1 MGAHFSQFFPPTPT
15 LTEKNLPDQ
24 RGKVFIV
31 TGGSSGVGFE
41 LARILFGAGGK
52 VYIAGRSE
60 ENARSA
66 IDKITSSVKDSPVV
80 GQLEFLYLELSDLS
94 SIKASAEDFKSR
106 ETKLDVLWNNAGV
119 SMPPA
124 GSVSKQG
131 HELMMATNC
140 LGPFLFTLLLLPI
153 LKATAQNLPP
163 GSVRTIW
170 TSSQTVDLQAP
181 KEGFDI
187 AKLNT
192 PSTDSVYNYV
202 ASKLGNW
209 FIASELA
216 SKVKSDGILNIVQNP
231 GNLNTNLLRNAWWMK
246 MAAYPLLYP
255 AKMGAYTELWAGLS
269 DELKMENN
277 GGYVV
282 PWGRLHPATRQDLL
296 DCLKSEGEGGNGKA
310 TKFWQWCEEKT
321 TDYS

>member
-1 MGAHFSQFFPPTPT
+1 MGAQFSQFFPPTAT
-15 LTEKNLPDQ
+15 LTEMNLSSQ
-24 RGKVFIV
+24 KGKVFIV

-60 ENARSA
+60 ENALIA
-66 IDKITSSVKDSPVV
+66 IDKIKSSIQDSSAT
-80 GQLEFLYLELSDLS
+80 GQLEFLHLELNDLS
-94 SIKASAEDFKSR
+94 SIKTSAEDFKSR

-124 GSVSKQG
+124 GSISKQG

-140 LGPFLFTLLLLPI
+140 LGPFLFTQLLLPI
-153 LKATAQNLPP
+153 LKATAQTSPP
-163 GSVRTIW
+163 GSVRIIW

-181 KEGFDI
+181 KGGLDV
-187 AKLNT
+187 AKLDT
-192 PSTDSVYNYV
+192 PSTDPVYKYV
-202 ASKLGNW
+202 VSKVGNW
-209 FIASELA
+209 FLASELA
-216 SKVKSDGILNIVQNP
+216 SKVDTNGILSVTQNP

-255 AKMGAYTELWAGLS
+255 ARMGAYTELWAGLS
-269 DELKMENN
+269 EELTMENN

-282 PWGRLHPATRQDLL
+282 PWGRVHPGPRQDIL
-296 DCLKSEGEGGNGKA
+296 DCLKGEEEGGNGKA
-310 TKFWQWCEEKT
+310 KEFWEWCEGKT
-321 TDYS
+321 IDYS